1 MSWKDKKKPKKSK
14 EKPPKE
20 EEPKEEK
27 PEAEKPPEE
36 EVTEEKPVEEEK
48 PPEKKP
54 PKEEKVPEEKP
65 IKKKELGRIGKVYE
79 YDFEKGT
86 IQLKNKKCSRC
97 GNIMGNHKSPM
108 NRWTCGSCSYTEFI
122 KIEEK

>member
-1 MSWKDKKKPKKSK
+1 METKEEKPS
-14 EKPPKE
+14 EKPPKD
-20 EEPKEEK
+20 KVKEK
-27 PEAEKPPEE
+27 PEAEKLSEE
-36 EVTEEKPVEEEK
+36 EVTEEKPVEEER

-54 PKEEKVPEEKP
+54 PKEEKFLEEKP

-86 IQLKNKKCSRC
+86 IKLKNKKCSRC
-97 GNIMGNHKSPM
+97 GNIMGNHKSPI